1 MLYDPAKKNDSEL
14 FKMEDLEHAA
24 TPVPEAERFAWRNR
38 RVDEESIE
46 WTGDGRALLVAVK
59 GDLFLYR
66 FADRKWEQ
74 LTHTVESEAS
84 PKISPDGR
92 LVAFRRDTDL
102 YVLDVGSKQVT
113 RLTSNGSETLLN
125 GQLDWVY
132 PEELDLG
139 TAMWWSPDSQR
150 LAYMQF
156 DISQQ
161 FVYPQVVLTGPRAIY
176 EPERYP
182 QAGTPNAMVRIGVIA
197 MNDSGHATRWIDTG
211 SDPNALLARVDWMR
225 DSKRLAIQRLN
236 RVQNRLDLL
245 AADAGTG
252 ASRTILSESDRY
264 WINMSDAYV
273 FLKTSDRF
281 IWSSERDGHR
291 HLYLYGDDGHE
302 QRRLTEGAWEE
313 SGRLTE

>member
-1 MLYDPAKKNDSEL
+1 MRTVVNRSRLRAAVICVAVAAPLLAARKPITLDVIMDQPHGAHGGGTAIWAPDGTRFVHDDRGRVMLYDPAKKNDSEL
-14 FKMEDLEHAA
+14 FKMEDLERAA

-38 RVDEESIE
+38 RVDEQSIE

-156 DISQQ
+156 DISKQ
-161 FVYPQVVLTGPRAIY
+161 FIYPQVVLTGPRAIY

-211 SDPNALLARVDWMR
+211 SDPNALL
-225 DSKRLAIQRLN
+225 
-236 RVQNRLDLL
+236 
-245 AADAGTG
+245 
-252 ASRTILSESDRY
+252 
-264 WINMSDAYV
+264 
-273 FLKTSDRF
+273 
-281 IWSSERDGHR
+281 
-291 HLYLYGDDGHE
+291 
-302 QRRLTEGAWEE
+302 
-313 SGRLTE
+313 